1 MSAASASCSKRIEI
15 VTVCIGDHYFGIC
28 MDRIQ
33 EIIRTTEITPV
44 CLMPDHIAGIMNLR
58 GQIVTVIDLES
69 LLMGAAI
76 DRSLNRHTL
85 IIRESNEPVGF
96 LVRQIGDVI
105 EQDPSEAYESPSNLI
120 DEWEDIIRWVVQDKG
135 QLIGIFDMD
144 RLIQASLDPGR
155 RRQATGNIHAG
166 Q

>member
-33 EIIRTTEITPV
+33 EIIRTTDITPV
-44 CLMPDHIAGIMNLR
+44 CLMPDYVAGIMNLR
-58 GQIVTVIDLES
+58 GQIVTLIDLES
-69 LLMGAAI
+69 LLMGATLE
-76 DRSLNRHTL
+76 RYLNRHTL

-105 EQDPSEAYESPSNLI
+105 ERDPSEAFEPPSNLI
-120 DEWEDIIRWVVQDKG
+120 DEWVDIIRGVIQDKG

-144 RLIQASLDPGR
+144 RLLEASLDPGR
-155 RRQATGNIHAG
+155 RRQANENIHVG
-166 Q
+166 

>member
-15 VTVCIGDHYFGIC
+15 ITVRIGDHDFGIC

-44 CLMPDHIAGIMNLR
+44 CLMPAYVAGIMNLR

-69 LLMGAAI
+69 LLMGATLE
-76 DRSLNRHTL
+76 RCLNRHTL
-85 IIRESNEPVGF
+85 IIREANEPVSF

-105 EQDPSEAYESPSNLI
+105 ERDPSEAFEPPSNLI
-120 DEWEDIIRWVVQDKG
+120 DEWVDIIRGVIQDKG
-135 QLIGIFDMD
+135 KLIGIFDID
-144 RLIQASLDPGR
+144 RLLEASLDPDR
-155 RRQATGNIHAG
+155 RCQKTPDRHLG
-166 Q
+166 